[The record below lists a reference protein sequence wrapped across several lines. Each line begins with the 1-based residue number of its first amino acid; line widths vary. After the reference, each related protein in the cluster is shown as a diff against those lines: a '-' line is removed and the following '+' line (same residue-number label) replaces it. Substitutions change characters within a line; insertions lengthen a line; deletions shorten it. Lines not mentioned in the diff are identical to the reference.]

1 MRCWS
6 GLWGRLSGQALPDRL
21 PEEARL
27 LLRGFECDLI
37 DQEDV
42 PPQWTETLVD
52 EPNTGPVREAVKR
65 LVQAVLD

>member
-1 MRCWS
+1 
-6 GLWGRLSGQALPDRL
+6 
-21 PEEARL
+21 L
-27 LLRGFECDLI
+27 LLQGFECDLI